1 LHKVPPC
8 KLQRFEMMMPTVV
21 GKSELHQKKYN
32 AENMPKQGLEGID
45 INFIT
50 HTNYLYNCW

>member
-1 LHKVPPC
+1 
-8 KLQRFEMMMPTVV
+8 MMMPTVV